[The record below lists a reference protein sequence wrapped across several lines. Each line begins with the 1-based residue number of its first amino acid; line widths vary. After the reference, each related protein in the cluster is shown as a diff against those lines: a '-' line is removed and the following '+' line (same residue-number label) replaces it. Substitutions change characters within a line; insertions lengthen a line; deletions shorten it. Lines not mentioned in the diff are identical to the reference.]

1 MFADKDEFKLFLT
14 DGRNEMHNMAIK
26 RYFRH
31 IVNSSHEA
39 TQNLAFMYSL
49 YESCK

>member
-26 RYFRH
+26 SISDTLSTTAMRLRR
-31 IVNSSHEA
+31 I
-39 TQNLAFMYSL
+39 
-49 YESCK
+49 